1 MFSIDEENWQW
12 NLLTTQCGDFVKT
25 FEDIYGGKLVVD
37 AEVGFL
43 EPLLDIKWESDNPEV
58 ATVDEK
64 GRIFANRQGQA
75 TITVTIKDRN
85 TQEVRKTQMLV
96 HVRSKLG

>member
-1 MFSIDEENWQW
+1 M
-12 NLLTTQCGDFVKT
+12 
-25 FEDIYGGKLVVD
+25 
-37 AEVGFL
+37 
-43 EPLLDIKWESDNPEV
+43 
-58 ATVDEK
+58 DEK

>member
-1 MFSIDEENWQW
+1 M
-12 NLLTTQCGDFVKT
+12 
-25 FEDIYGGKLVVD
+25 VD